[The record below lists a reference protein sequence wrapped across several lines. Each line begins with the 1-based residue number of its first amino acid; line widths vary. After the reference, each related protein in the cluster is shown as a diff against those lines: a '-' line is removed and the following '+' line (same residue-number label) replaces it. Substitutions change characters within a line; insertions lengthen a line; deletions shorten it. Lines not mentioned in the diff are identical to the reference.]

1 MLMRRRRKRKKRRRN
16 REGIRESGR
25 DICTVKSVDKAGALQ
40 VRLPV
45 GVAVDLLDCIFSFG
59 CSILINGLGIAS
71 LTVSWTSAL
80 NIASRLDLEE
90 MASVASPRLSPS
102 EASAENPSAIKQT
115 NPMGGEGRG

>member
-1 MLMRRRRKRKKRRRN
+1 MRV
-16 REGIRESGR
+16 SGR
-25 DICTVKSVDKAGALQ
+25 AGQISVQYVKSVNKAGALQ

-45 GVAVDLLDCIFSFG
+45 GVAVDLDCIFSFG
-59 CSILINGLGIAS
+59 CSTLINGLGITS
-71 LTVSWTSAL
+71 LNVSWTSAL

-115 NPMGGEGRG
+115 NPMGGGGRVKAFRITSTHAQ